1 MCYTIFN
8 RLKYYRS
15 IFMIKFSMI
24 LIGVIVS
31 IVISTFLWDFITINY
46 SNPGNVIGYYSEQK
60 ISPLN
65 NLVRFIIY
73 TSLPITTYIVL
84 HKIILKD
91 RLINFFLIFKNDHTL
106 TKKNNLIII
115 FLCIFFIFIFLNFLS
130 TEFYL
135 TKVDY
140 FHEGLSLSSG
150 LNSKITGLFWSG
162 SFISNSLLSEFIST
176 KISWIITQKE
186 TIGSF
191 RFFHELLRFL
201 TEIILIC
208 LVYNICK
215 LFNYSKEKQIFFFV
229 TVGLISLYLNRGLT
243 ELFYPVRYRDIPILL
258 TLIFAFNS
266 ICSNFPKRINSL
278 IIGFL
283 SCASILWSF
292 DRGIY
297 VNALILFLIPIFL
310 VKKKYTDII
319 FLFFGILLSWAIFY
333 TFFGDKEI
341 HDFLKNSL
349 SVSKYTDYIIGIEH
363 PKPFEFDSSK
373 HATRGTKNLL
383 LIILNG
389 ILIFNLILNR
399 NSKISS
405 NSKLYLFFFFFA
417 AYINYKSGITRSDGY
432 HMKQAIF
439 FQNLLFVSLLT
450 NFLIEKIN
458 LIKFDL
464 FKKYITYFLTI
475 LIIIFSVKN
484 LKINNIFNFKDR
496 YNDYISL
503 NDDQFLTEDYIHL
516 RDTILND
523 FDFKCVQLFSYD
535 VIIPYLLKKKF
546 CTKYNFLYIAG
557 SDNLQNNFINELE
570 KEKPKYIIFNQAYT
584 FQPLIPVEKR
594 FNKVFNYINQNY
606 QPKEKIVNW
615 IILTKK

>member
-1 MCYTIFN
+1 
-8 RLKYYRS
+8 
-15 IFMIKFSMI
+15 MIKFSMI

-73 TSLPITTYIVL
+73 TSLPIITYIFL

-91 RLINFFLIFKNDHTL
+91 RLINFFLIFKNDHTI

-310 VKKKYTDII
+310 VKK
-319 FLFFGILLSWAIFY
+319 
-333 TFFGDKEI
+333 
-341 HDFLKNSL
+341 
-349 SVSKYTDYIIGIEH
+349 
-363 PKPFEFDSSK
+363 
-373 HATRGTKNLL
+373 
-383 LIILNG
+383 
-389 ILIFNLILNR
+389 
-399 NSKISS
+399 
-405 NSKLYLFFFFFA
+405 
-417 AYINYKSGITRSDGY
+417 
-432 HMKQAIF
+432 
-439 FQNLLFVSLLT
+439 
-450 NFLIEKIN
+450 
-458 LIKFDL
+458 
-464 FKKYITYFLTI
+464 
-475 LIIIFSVKN
+475 
-484 LKINNIFNFKDR
+484 NI
-496 YNDYISL
+496 
-503 NDDQFLTEDYIHL
+503 QT
-516 RDTILND
+516 
-523 FDFKCVQLFSYD
+523 
-535 VIIPYLLKKKF
+535 
-546 CTKYNFLYIAG
+546 
-557 SDNLQNNFINELE
+557 
-570 KEKPKYIIFNQAYT
+570 
-584 FQPLIPVEKR
+584 
-594 FNKVFNYINQNY
+594 
-606 QPKEKIVNW
+606 
-615 IILTKK
+615 